1 MIDHKFS
8 MYYKEDDYAMVSAHN
23 DDCYVIETSEGNTLD
38 AFDNYFKNLC
48 EQIPINYRSK
58 LKCSRVPGLLLN
70 TSLERSTIMAF
81 KDLRLL
87 IQHMNKL

>member
-1 MIDHKFS
+1 MD
-8 MYYKEDDYAMVSAHN
+8 
-23 DDCYVIETSEGNTLD
+23 
-38 AFDNYFKNLC
+38 
-48 EQIPINYRSK
+48 SK